1 MFAFCQIFYKMP
13 IFLATIQQKKQ
24 VHSNIGNMYLLYMIE
39 IEEKPTVDCC
49 HE

>member
-13 IFLATIQQKKQ
+13 IFLAAILQNKKVSIHWQ
-24 VHSNIGNMYLLYMIE
+24 MYLLYMIE
-39 IEEKPTVDCC
+39 IEEKQTVDCC